1 MVASSTNSED
11 VMEGRRWTY
20 RTRLVLCEPEK
31 GWMKAQELEPNV
43 LVEKLFPLRRYAE
56 DGEGKWLEKLL
67 LMAGV

>member
-1 MVASSTNSED
+1 M
-11 VMEGRRWTY
+11 
-20 RTRLVLCEPEK
+20 LCELEK